1 MPTLFRKV
9 RDLKNYIKGVKKENN
24 KSIGLVPTMGYL
36 HAGHMELIKRSK
48 VQNDITIVSIY
59 VNPFQFGAGED
70 YERYPRDLDR
80 DLSSCEE
87 AGVDVV
93 FAPTDEEIYPEEP
106 KVEIHVPGI
115 SDVIEG
121 VFRPGHFSGVALV
134 VLKLFNIVE
143 PDRAYFGE
151 KDFQQLKL
159 VQRLVRDL
167 SYDIEIVPVSTV
179 RDEDGLAL
187 SSRNVYLKDYERQ
200 SALSLYKSFLVAEGL
215 LKSGNNQAR
224 LLKESILEY
233 ISKHPHVSRIDYV
246 EIVDD
251 NLNIR
256 DGEVMPGDRVLAAV
270 WIGNTRLIDNWR
282 FGNEEV

>member
-9 RDLKNYIKGVKKENN
+9 RDLRNHIKGVRQENK
-24 KSIGLVPTMGYL
+24 KSIGLVPTMGYF
-36 HAGHMELIKRSK
+36 HAGHMELIKKSK

-70 YERYPRDLDR
+70 YERYPRDLER
-80 DLSSCEE
+80 DLSLSEE
-87 AGVDVV
+87 ASVDVV
-93 FAPTDEEIYPEEP
+93 FAPTDEDMYPEKP
-106 KVEIHVPGI
+106 NVEINIPGI
-115 SDVIEG
+115 SDVMEG
-121 VFRPGHFSGVALV
+121 AFRPGHFSGVALA
-134 VLKLFNIVE
+134 VLKLFNIIE

-167 SYDIEIVPVSTV
+167 SYDIEIVPVQTV

-200 SALSLYKSFLVAEGL
+200 SALSLYKSFLIAEGL

-224 LLKESILEY
+224 LLKEAILEY
-233 ISKHPHVSRIDYV
+233 ISKHPYVSGIDYV

-251 NLNIR
+251 ELNIK
-256 DGEVMPGDRVLAAV
+256 DGEVMPGDRVLVAV